1 MTIHE
6 NPPQSTPPGGTFFQG
21 TLPATGRPEP
31 RPPRA
36 RFCKKTHPRRKWNS
50 TARPPILFAVPVL
63 FFHTRL
69 AVANHLLPAISTAA
83 ASAPRPPA
91 NQIHSLGQRHPLGTR
106 PHRAARSAFALRAA
120 LAPARFVTSTERSE
134 RRNLFRAYFLRS
146 RLRSASARNG
156 PWRAAH
162 PCQQDPARAC
172 KCRATLL
179 ICAVARHHDS
189 YVQGDSEPLWNSNER
204 GHLWVYYGKSHRPG

>member
-31 RPPRA
+31 RPPRARFCKKTHPRRKWNSTPRA

-91 NQIHSLGQRHPLGTR
+91 NQIHSLGRGPRARPFCHFDRAQRAEKSLQGVFPAQPPAKRLGSERPL
-106 PHRAARSAFALRAA
+106 ARSTPL
-120 LAPARFVTSTERSE
+120 PAR
-134 RRNLFRAYFLRS
+134 
-146 RLRSASARNG
+146 
-156 PWRAAH
+156 P
-162 PCQQDPARAC
+162 
-172 KCRATLL
+172 
-179 ICAVARHHDS
+179 
-189 YVQGDSEPLWNSNER
+189 
-204 GHLWVYYGKSHRPG
+204 GKSVQMPRDSANMCRRAPSRQLRPRR